1 MVSCPVKMV
10 GMVTGRLMAEFRVER
25 LDIFADS
32 KSTGSCIQSVR
43 FWPFSVTLVMIPCNS
58 NWGKQYWV
66 TRLGIVY
73 MFNRDSLRRKKQF
86 VTIK

>member
-43 FWPFSVTLVMIPCNS
+43 FCPFSVTLVMIP
-58 NWGKQYWV
+58 
-66 TRLGIVY
+66 
-73 MFNRDSLRRKKQF
+73 
-86 VTIK
+86 